1 MLLWI
6 CNFLFKLKGWRIGG
20 TLPEGSRNSVLL
32 AMPHT
37 SNWDMIF
44 ALASLNKLGLKARY
58 TIKKEHN
65 RFPYGGMLSKSG
77 ALWIDRSPKVPGQKR
92 RSMVEIMIEIVT
104 KHKGEEFVLMI
115 TPEGT
120 RSPNDHWKTGF
131 YHIAMQTGVPIALAY
146 LDYEKKEAGVGLC
159 FYPTGD
165 MKADMKKLLD
175 FYATITPKYPE
186 KYLPDVGHL
195 ED

>member
-1 MLLWI
+1 MLLWL
-6 CNFLFKLKGWRIGG
+6 CDLLFKLKGWHINEHV
-20 TLPEGSRNSVLL
+20 PEGSRNSILL

-37 SNWDMIF
+37 SNWDLIF
-44 ALASLNKLGLKARY
+44 ALSGLKKLGLKTRF

-65 RFPYGGMLSKSG
+65 RWPYGGMLSNAG
-77 ALWIDRSPKVPGQKR
+77 AFWVDRSPKVPGQKR
-92 RSMVEIMIEIVT
+92 RSMVEIMTEIVQD
-104 KHKGEEFVLMI
+104 HKGQDFVMMI

-131 YHIAMQTGVPIALAY
+131 YHIAMNTGVPIALAY
-146 LDYEKKEAGVGLC
+146 LDYEKKEAGVGMC

-165 MKADMKKLLD
+165 MKADMKKLID
-175 FYATITPKYPE
+175 FYATITPAYPE

-195 ED
+195 E